1 MEDTTYRM
9 PPPGHNVESESD
21 DEVLVK
27 RMKKIKQA
35 TKSRPKKLQ
44 VRSKKCVKA
53 QLEKKKED
61 VQKSPKPAVKSG
73 QLSVIKHKKE

>member
-1 MEDTTYRM
+1 M
-9 PPPGHNVESESD
+9 PPPGHGDESESD
-21 DEVLVK
+21 VELLVK

-53 QLEKKKED
+53 QLQKNKED
-61 VQKSPKPAVKSG
+61 V
-73 QLSVIKHKKE
+73 